1 MKTTELETKSA
12 GYYAF
17 AAARDARM
25 RNIVESSHYSDKQKI
40 TADRMA
46 LALELVYWAKGI
58 HINYRKKFIAVKVD
72 RAQVKDRT
80 SLKLLEADY
89 ETLGYKKSASPQ
101 GITYHIP
108 KA

>member
-1 MKTTELETKSA
+1 MKTNELDTKSA

-25 RNIVESSHYSDKQKI
+25 RNIIESSHYSEKQKI
-40 TADRMA
+40 SADRMA
-46 LALELVYWAKGI
+46 LALEFVYQAKGI
-58 HINYRKKFIAVKVD
+58 YINYRKKFIAVKVD
-72 RAQVKDRT
+72 RAYVKDRNN
-80 SLKLLEADY
+80 LNLLEADY
-89 ETLGYKKSASPQ
+89 EALGYKKSASPQ

>member
-1 MKTTELETKSA
+1 MKTTELDTKSA

-25 RNIVESSHYSDKQKI
+25 RNIVESSHYSEKQKI
-40 TADRMA
+40 AADRMA

-72 RAQVKDRT
+72 KAQVKDRT
-80 SLKLLEADY
+80 NLNYLEAEY
-89 ETLGYKKSASPQ
+89 EALGYKKSASPQ

>member
-1 MKTTELETKSA
+1 MKTNELDTKSA

-25 RNIVESSHYSDKQKI
+25 RNIIESSHYSEKQKI
-40 TADRMA
+40 SADRMA
-46 LALELVYWAKGI
+46 LALELVYQAKGI
-58 HINYRKKFIAVKVD
+58 YINYRKKFIAVKVD
-72 RAQVKDRT
+72 RAYVKDRNN
-80 SLKLLEADY
+80 LNLLEADY
-89 ETLGYKKSASPQ
+89 EALGYKKSASPQ

>member
-25 RNIVESSHYSDKQKI
+25 RNIIESSHYSEKQKI
-40 TADRMA
+40 SADRMS
-46 LALELVYWAKGI
+46 LALELVYYAKAI

-72 RAQVKDRT
+72 KAQVKDRT

-89 ETLGYKKSASPQ
+89 EALGYKKSASAQ

-108 KA
+108 KV